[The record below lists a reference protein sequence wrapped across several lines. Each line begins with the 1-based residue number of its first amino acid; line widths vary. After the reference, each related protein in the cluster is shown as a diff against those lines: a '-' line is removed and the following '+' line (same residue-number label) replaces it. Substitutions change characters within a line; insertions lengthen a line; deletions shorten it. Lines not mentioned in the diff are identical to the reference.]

1 MGRQDEYQFSYL
13 DDDRR
18 FADQVNGAL
27 FQGRQI
33 VKPEELIQADHQIV
47 YLGKEDG
54 KRNSFKTVV
63 DKARLWKGRQ
73 LHILVVENQNYVDY
87 RMVLRAMLSESLGY
101 QKQWKQKKRIHEQN
115 RDFKNDT
122 DAFLS
127 GMEREEKFT
136 PIITLVVY
144 YGMAHPWDGPRSLY
158 ELLEIDEEVKPFVT
172 NYRLNL
178 YDCHEHDSFETYHT
192 ELRQVF
198 EILRYGKDKE
208 AMQRM
213 MEADREAYSRL
224 DTETREF
231 IEVVAKV
238 KLPEEDKIME
248 NGTEKYNML
257 GAFEEMRREGIE
269 IGMEQGRQEG
279 IVALVNSLKDLLP
292 DADAV
297 YQAVIQNEVYK
308 SLTKEEVLQY
318 Y

>member
-27 FQGRQI
+27 FHGRQ
-33 VKPEELIQADHQIV
+33 VVRPEELVQADHQMV
-47 YLGKEDG
+47 YLGMENR
-54 KRNSFKTVV
+54 KRNSFRTVV
-63 DKARLWKGRQ
+63 DKVRLWKGRL
-73 LHILVVENQNYVDY
+73 LHIFVVDNQNYVDY
-87 RMVLRAMLSESLGY
+87 RMVFRAMLSESLGY
-101 QKQWKQKKRIHEQN
+101 QKQWKRKKRTHERN
-115 RDFKNDT
+115 RDFKNDA

-127 GMEREEKFT
+127 GMKREEKFT

-144 YGMAHPWDGPRSLY
+144 YGMAHPWNGPKSLY
-158 ELLEIDEEVKPFVT
+158 ELLEIDDELKPFVT

-178 YDCHEHDSFETYHT
+178 YDCHEHDSFENYHT

-198 EILRYGKDKE
+198 EILRYGRDKE
-208 AMQRM
+208 ALQRVM
-213 MEADREAYSRL
+213 SADREAYSGL

-238 KLPEEDKIME
+238 KLPEEDKIMG

-257 GAFEEMRREGIE
+257 GAFEEMR
-269 IGMEQGRQEG
+269 QEG
-279 IVALVNSLKDLLP
+279 IVIGRQDGIAALVNSLKDLLP

-297 YQAVIQNEVYK
+297 YQAVIRNEVYK
-308 SLTKEEVLQY
+308 CLTKEEVLQY